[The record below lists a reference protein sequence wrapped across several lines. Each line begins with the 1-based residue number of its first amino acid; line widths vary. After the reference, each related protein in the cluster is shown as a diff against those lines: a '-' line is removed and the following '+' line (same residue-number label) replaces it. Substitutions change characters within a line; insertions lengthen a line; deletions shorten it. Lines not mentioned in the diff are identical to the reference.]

1 MGPLHEEMRER
12 RERAG
17 LTLQAIHVATRI
29 STDFLNAI
37 EEGNFKFLP
46 KPYIRLFLRTYANKV
61 GMDPQYVLD
70 RYEDIDRPNEEGEGG
85 RSTTLLPDRPLSW
98 GVTVGMAVGF
108 LLLGFAGASLFKRA
122 AEDVPPAVSPGP
134 TQVVPDSGVG
144 GTDPEGIGGTGAE
157 FTPKPSTEEVPHGI
171 SWTERDSFMVLH
183 AVCVE
188 LTWLDILADDRHVF
202 RGFMEPGDER
212 IWQARGRFSVVSGRP
227 RGVVFSLQEHPLPWV
242 RPGVSGVL
250 RITVTRTGVKR
261 EKPPPA
267 PLSDSLSSPSM
278 FSEPRIGG
286 RGSQEPDLAPDDS
299 VSERGVSDPSTIQG
313 NR

>member
-122 AEDVPPAVSPGP
+122 AEDVPPRRFLQVQPKSSRTAGSVGPIQRVSGGRGPNSPRSRRPRRFRTVSPGP
-134 TQVVPDSGVG
+134 K
-144 GTDPEGIGGTGAE
+144 GIRSWSS
-157 FTPKPSTEEVPHGI
+157 TP
-171 SWTERDSFMVLH
+171 
-183 AVCVE
+183 
-188 LTWLDILADDRHVF
+188 
-202 RGFMEPGDER
+202 
-212 IWQARGRFSVVSGRP
+212 
-227 RGVVFSLQEHPLPWV
+227 
-242 RPGVSGVL
+242 
-250 RITVTRTGVKR
+250 
-261 EKPPPA
+261 
-267 PLSDSLSSPSM
+267 
-278 FSEPRIGG
+278 
-286 RGSQEPDLAPDDS
+286 S
-299 VSERGVSDPSTIQG
+299 VSS
-313 NR
+313 